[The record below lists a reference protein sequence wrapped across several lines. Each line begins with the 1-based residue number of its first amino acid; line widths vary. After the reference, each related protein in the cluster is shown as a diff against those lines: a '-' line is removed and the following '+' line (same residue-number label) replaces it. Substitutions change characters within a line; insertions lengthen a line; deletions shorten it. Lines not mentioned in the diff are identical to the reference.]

1 MIYYV
6 DDIRNFGSGSNVK
19 TIEANT
25 PLEAVKKV
33 YPNYKVSRD
42 YSGEMG
48 DIVVGRYTKQWYG
61 KGYRTY
67 VYIIEKQ

>member
-25 PLEAVKKV
+25 PLEAVKKFIQTI
-33 YPNYKVSRD
+33 KFQ
-42 YSGEMG
+42 E
-48 DIVVGRYTKQWYG
+48 
-61 KGYRTY
+61 
-67 VYIIEKQ
+67 IIAVKWVI